1 MKGFLTALVIMLSLI
16 FLLFFFTSYIDNTFS
31 LLSSYTA
38 GIETAIKEENF
49 EKAAKLSASLRKK
62 LRSKSE
68 ILYYVSD
75 RAPIDNAITEC
86 EKLLS
91 FIATKDK
98 SEAYASVMGIAVILE
113 KTKEKSVL
121 SLP

>member
-1 MKGFLTALVIMLSLI
+1 
-16 FLLFFFTSYIDNTFS
+16 FLLFFFTNYIDNTFS
-31 LLSSYTA
+31 LLSSYIS
-38 GIETAIKEENF
+38 GIEDALKEENF

-86 EKLLS
+86 ERLLS
-91 FIATKDK
+91 FIETKDK
-98 SEAYASVMGIAVILE
+98 SEAYASAMGIAVILE
-113 KTKEKSVL
+113 KTKEKSL
-121 SLP
+121 FSLP